1 MRLTHHFL
9 KGCEMAT
16 NYLNYLPPFL
26 RNKLQRIFDQ
36 HNGLRSGSSNKQ
48 ASNKTQRERRQIVLL
63 AFGQLWMLGYKIQ
76 HPESLGGKHI
86 ELLAKHWQ
94 QSGLAASTLHARM
107 SALRVFTRWIKK
119 DGLVKNNEAYFP
131 PEAIA
136 RCGIAT
142 TNKAWLPNN
151 IDPLTIINK
160 ARMIDERLGLFLAL
174 MYFFGLRV
182 KEALEFRPLNSMIEN
197 GIALEIHEG
206 TKGGRLRHVPLNTP
220 EQLAVFQWACA
231 IAEKSPNGR
240 LRWPDMTWRQ
250 AQNHFYYLV
259 RVRLNISRKETGV
272 TMHGLRHG
280 YAQWKYRQLTGLPT
294 PVEGGAIGSI
304 DRSTHQTASI
314 SVSRALGHSRTAVT
328 SSYYGSYGHALRGKN
343 IPRNGN
349 QRNQA
354 DELDSAPV
362 I

>member
-1 MRLTHHFL
+1 MSH
-9 KGCEMAT
+9 
-16 NYLNYLPPFL
+16 LPQFVKNELL
-26 RNKLQRIFDQ
+26 RIIEQ
-36 HNGLRSGSSNKQ
+36 HNRLRSGNTGKQ
-48 ASNKTQRERRQIVLL
+48 ASTKTQRERKQIILL
-63 AFGQLWMLGYKIQ
+63 AFAQLWLHGFRIQ
-76 HPESLGGKHI
+76 NPVSLGGRHI
-86 ELLAKHWQ
+86 EFLAKYWQ
-94 QSGLAASTLHARM
+94 QSGLASSTLHTRM
-107 SALRVFTRWIKK
+107 SALRVFARWVKK
-119 DGLVKNNEAYFP
+119 DGLVKCNESYFS
-131 PEAIA
+131 PEVIA
-136 RCGIAT
+136 RSGIAT
-142 TNKAWLPNN
+142 TNRAWLPNG
-151 IDPLTIINK
+151 IDPLAIIKN
-160 ARMIDERLGLFLAL
+160 AREIDERLGLFLAL

-182 KEALEFRPLNSMIEN
+182 KEALEFRPLHSMIEN
-197 GIALEIHEG
+197 GIAIEIREG

-220 EQLAVFQWACA
+220 EQMAVFQWACA

-343 IPRNGN
+343 ILGNRN